1 MRLPRCDSPTVGAC
15 RAVVLRQPQK
25 RNMLLNV
32 HSYNSL
38 CYGTMPIADLVSKA
52 AALGYAVLPLTD
64 MNTTMGAA
72 DFVVECQRKGVRPVL
87 GVEFRNGNELLYV
100 ALAKNNAGFAEL
112 NRFLTQH
119 NLNKQPY
126 PETAPDWEQ
135 VFVIYPFGKRKTAQ
149 LNENEFLGVRFSQ
162 LTKLYNCESFDK
174 LVAMQPVTFA
184 DADDFQLHKCIRT
197 IDENVLISRLEPA
210 ACAAPD
216 EILLSPERLKTT
228 FALYPQLIE
237 HAERILEQCE
247 INLDNS
253 VKNKRTFT
261 GNTYDDLELLR
272 QKAFEGM
279 LYRYGTANKTAYRR
293 VEKELDIIE
302 RMGFC
307 AYFLIAWEIV
317 QFAIEQG
324 FYHVGR
330 GSGANSV
337 VAYCL
342 KITDVDPIE
351 LDLYFE
357 RFLNPMRSSPPDFD
371 LDFSWRDRDKVIKH
385 IFDQYGAEHV
395 ALLGAT
401 VTFQESSICRELGK
415 VFGLPKGEIEQM
427 ERNPSAFAQQSE
439 IGRNILTIAERIH
452 DFPRQ
457 RSIHAGG
464 VLITEQ
470 PITDFAALDLPPKG
484 FPTTQYDMYSA
495 EKVGLVKIDILSQRG
510 IAHIREAV
518 EMVERNRGVHID
530 IHQVNALKEDELVK
544 RQLLKAETC
553 GCFYIES
560 PGMRGLLRK
569 LRCSDYKTL
578 VAASSIIRP
587 GVAHSGMMREYIHRF
602 HHPETVDYKHPILK
616 ELLAE
621 TYGVMIY
628 QEDVLKVGHYFAG
641 LDLAEADVLRR
652 MMGHK
657 MRDKFEFEQVTKRF
671 FDNCKAKGYPDA
683 LVQELWR
690 QIESFSGYS
699 FSKAHSASYAVE
711 SYQSLYLKSHY
722 PLEFQVAVINNFGGF
737 YQTWFY
743 FNEARRMGANIH
755 LPCVNRSSYL
765 TTLNGRTIFMG
776 FVHLQGLEQRFVERF
791 IAEREARGPFASLDD
806 FVSRVPFSLEQLI
819 LLIRGGAFGFTKK
832 TKAELLWQAHLNK
845 SQAKKE
851 QPETLFKLE
860 NQHFE
865 FPDFKT
871 SALQNAY
878 DEIEL
883 YGFPVSLTWFDLL
896 KTNFRGELM
905 ACQMLHFVGQR
916 YRMLGKLVTV
926 KNFRTCKGEPMALA
940 TFVDATGEAFDTVLF
955 PQVLKAWPFHG
966 DGVYLLL
973 GKITEEFGQP
983 SLEVEKMGRLD
994 YNTLE

>member
-1 MRLPRCDSPTVGAC
+1 
-15 RAVVLRQPQK
+15 
-25 RNMLLNV
+25 MLLNV

-38 CYGTMPIADLVSKA
+38 CYGTMPIADLVTKA
-52 AALGYAVLPLTD
+52 AAMGYAVLPLTD
-64 MNTTMGAA
+64 INTTMGAA
-72 DFVVECQRKGVRPVL
+72 DFVVECQRKGIRPVV
-87 GVEFRNGNELLYV
+87 GVEVRNGNELLYV

-112 NRFLTQH
+112 NRFLTRH
-119 NLNKQPY
+119 NLSKQSY

-135 VFVIYPFGKRKTAQ
+135 VFVIYPFGKRKQ
-149 LNENEFLGVRFSQ
+149 NSLKNNEFLGVRFSQ
-162 LTKLYNCESFDK
+162 LTKLYNCESFEK

-184 DADDFQLHKCIRT
+184 EDGDFQLHQCMRA
-197 IDENVLISRLEPA
+197 IDENVLISRLDST

-216 EILLSPERLKTT
+216 EILLPIERLRTT

-237 HAERILEQCE
+237 NAEHILNECE
-247 INLDNS
+247 INLDAD
-253 VKNKRTFT
+253 VKNKHTYT
-261 GNTYDDLELLR
+261 GNVFDDRELLR

-279 LYRYGTANKTAYRR
+279 IYRYGTRSKNAYRR
-293 VEKELDIIE
+293 IEKELDIIE
-302 RMGFC
+302 KMGFC
-307 AYFLIAWEIV
+307 TYFLIAWDIV
-317 QFAIEQG
+317 HFAMKQG

-357 RFLNPMRSSPPDFD
+357 RFLNPKRSSPPDFD
-371 LDFSWRDRDKVIKH
+371 LDFSWKDRDQVIAY
-385 IFDQYGAEHV
+385 IFNKYGKEYV

-401 VTFQESSICRELGK
+401 VTFQSNSLCRELGK
-415 VFGLPKGEIEQM
+415 VFGLPKGEIDLM
-427 ERNPSAFAQQSE
+427 ERNPEAFARQSE
-439 IGRNILTIAERIH
+439 IGQQILAIAERLR

-464 VLITEQ
+464 VLITEE
-470 PITDFAALDLPPKG
+470 PITNYAALDLPPKG

-495 EKVGLVKIDILSQRG
+495 EKVGLIKIDILSQRG
-510 IAHIREAV
+510 IAHIRDAV
-518 EMVERNRGVHID
+518 EMVERSRGVRID
-530 IHQVNALKEDELVK
+530 IHQINALKQDELIR

-560 PGMRGLLRK
+560 PAMRGLLRK

-587 GVAHSGMMREYIHRF
+587 GVAKSGMMREYINRF
-602 HHPETVDYKHPILK
+602 HHPETVDYKHPVLK

-657 MRDKFEFEQVTKRF
+657 MRDKSEFEEVTKRF
-671 FDNCKAKGYPDA
+671 FDNCKAKGYPDD
-683 LVQELWR
+683 LVRELWR

-743 FNEARRMGANIH
+743 FNEARRMGAKIH
-755 LPCVNRSSYL
+755 LPCINRSSYL
-765 TTLNGRTIFMG
+765 TSLNGRTIFMG
-776 FVHLQGLEQRFVERF
+776 FVHLQGIEQQFVERF
-791 IAEREARGPFASLDD
+791 VAERKAHGPFISLEN
-806 FVSRVPFSLEQLI
+806 FISRVPFSLEQLV
-819 LLIRGGAFGFTKK
+819 LLIRGGAFSFTKK

-845 SQAKKE
+845 SEGKKE
-851 QPETLFKLE
+851 QPETLFELE

-865 FPDFKT
+865 FPSF
-871 SALQNAY
+871 SVNALQNAY

-883 YGFPVSLTWFDLL
+883 YSFPVSLTWFDLL
-896 KTNFRGELM
+896 KTKFRGELM
-905 ACQMLHFVGQR
+905 ASQMLHFVGSH

-926 KNFRTCKGEPMALA
+926 KYVRTCKGDTMALG
-940 TFVDATGEAFDTVLF
+940 TFVDVTGEAFDTVHF
-955 PQVLKAWPFHG
+955 PQTLKAWPFQG

-973 GKITEEFGQP
+973 GKVTEEFGQP
-983 SLEVEKMGRLD
+983 SLEVEKMGRLE
-994 YNTLE
+994 YKELG

>member
-1 MRLPRCDSPTVGAC
+1 MVA
-15 RAVVLRQPQK
+15 
-25 RNMLLNV
+25 V

-38 CYGTMPIADLVSKA
+38 CYGTIPIQDLVWKA
-52 AALGYAVLPLTD
+52 KELGYTTLPLTD
-64 MNTTMGAA
+64 INTTMGVP
-72 DFVVECQRKGVRPVL
+72 DFVVECGRKGVRPVV

-119 NLNKQPY
+119 NLSKQPY
-126 PETAPDWEQ
+126 PETAPAWEH
-135 VFVIYPFGKRKTAQ
+135 VFVIYPFGKRKPTQ
-149 LNENEFLGVRFSQ
+149 LKENEFLGVRFSQ
-162 LTKLYNCESFDK
+162 LTRLYNCESFEK

-184 DADDFQLHKCIRT
+184 NADDFQLHQCMRA
-197 IDENVLISRLEPA
+197 IDENVLMSRLDPK

-216 EILLSPERLKTT
+216 EIFLPLERLKTT

-237 HAERILEQCE
+237 NAERILSECE
-247 INLDNS
+247 INLDGS
-253 VKNKRTFT
+253 IKNKRCFT
-261 GNTYDDLELLR
+261 DNVYDDRELLR
-272 QKAFEGM
+272 KLAFDGM
-279 LYRYGTANKTAYRR
+279 MYRYGATNKTAYRR
-293 VEKELDIIE
+293 IEKELDIIE

-317 QFAIEQG
+317 HFAMKQG

-330 GSGANSV
+330 GSGANSI

-357 RFLNPMRSSPPDFD
+357 RFLNPMRTSPPDFD
-371 LDFSWRDRDKVIKH
+371 LDFSWRDRDRVIAH
-385 IFDQYGAEHV
+385 IFEKYGDNHV

-401 VTFQESSICRELGK
+401 VTFQENSICRELGK
-415 VFGLPKGEIEQM
+415 VFGLPKGEIDQM
-427 ERNPSAFAQQSE
+427 ERNPTAFAQQSE
-439 IGRNILTIAERIH
+439 IGRNILAIADRLR

-464 VLITEQ
+464 VLITEE
-470 PITDFAALDLPPKG
+470 PVTNYAALDLPPKG
-484 FPTTQYDMYSA
+484 FRTTQYDMYSA
-495 EKVGLVKIDILSQRG
+495 EKLGFVKIDILSQRG
-510 IAHIREAV
+510 IAHIRDAV
-518 EMVERNRGVHID
+518 EMVEHNQGLRID
-530 IHQVNALKEDELVK
+530 IHQINALKQDELIR

-560 PGMRGLLRK
+560 PAMRGLLRK

-587 GVAHSGMMREYIHRF
+587 GVAKSGMMREYIQRF
-602 HHPETVDYKHPILK
+602 HHPETVDYKHPVLK

-657 MRDKFEFEQVTKRF
+657 MRDKTEFEAVTKRF
-671 FDNCKAKGYPDA
+671 FDNCEAKGYPDD
-683 LVQELWR
+683 LVHELWR

-743 FNEARRMGANIH
+743 FNEARRMGAKVH
-755 LPCVNRSSYL
+755 LPCVNRSDFL
-765 TTLNGRTIFMG
+765 TTLNGRTVFMG
-776 FVHLQGLEQRFVERF
+776 FVHLQGIEQQFVERF
-791 IAEREARGPFASLDD
+791 VAERNTNGPFRDFDD
-806 FVSRVPFSLEQLI
+806 FVRRVPFTLEQLV
-819 LLIRGGAFGFTKK
+819 LLIRGGAFGFTRKP
-832 TKAELLWQAHLNK
+832 KAELLWQAHLSK
-845 SQAKKE
+845 AEGKKE
-851 QPETLFKLE
+851 QPETLFQLE
-860 NQHFE
+860 TQHFE

-871 SALQNAY
+871 NALQNAY

-883 YGFPVSLTWFDLL
+883 YGFPVSVTWFDML
-896 KTNFRGELM
+896 KTKFRGELM
-905 ACQMLHFVGQR
+905 ACQMLNFVGR
-916 YRMLGKLVTV
+916 SFRMLGKLVTV
-926 KNFRTCKGEPMALA
+926 KYVRTCKGDLMALG
-940 TFVDATGEAFDTVLF
+940 TFVDATGEAFDTVHF
-955 PQVLKAWPFHG
+955 PQTLKAWPFQG

-973 GKITEEFGQP
+973 GKVTEEFGQP
-983 SLEVEKMGRLD
+983 SLQVEKMERLE
-994 YNTLE
+994 YKLLE

>member
-1 MRLPRCDSPTVGAC
+1 
-15 RAVVLRQPQK
+15 
-25 RNMLLNV
+25 MLLNV

-38 CYGTMPIADLVSKA
+38 CYGTIPIADLVSKA
-52 AALGYAVLPLTD
+52 AALGYTVLPLTD
-64 MNTTMGAA
+64 INTMMGAA

-119 NLNKQPY
+119 NISKQPY

-135 VFVIYPFGKRKTAQ
+135 VFVIYPFGKRKPAQ
-149 LNENEFLGVRFSQ
+149 LKENEYLGVRFSQ
-162 LTKLYNCESFDK
+162 LTKLYNCESFEK
-174 LVAMQPVTFA
+174 FVAMQPVTFA
-184 DADDFQLHKCIRT
+184 EADDFQLHQCMRA

-210 ACAAPD
+210 ACATPD
-216 EILLSPERLKTT
+216 EILLPIERLKTT
-228 FALYPQLIE
+228 FALYPQLVE

-261 GNTYDDLELLR
+261 GNVYDDLELLR

-279 LYRYGTANKTAYRR
+279 IYRYGTANKTAYRR

-307 AYFLIAWEIV
+307 AYFLIASDIV

-401 VTFQESSICRELGK
+401 VTFQENSIYRELGK

-439 IGRNILTIAERIH
+439 IGRNILAIAERIH

-464 VLITEQ
+464 VLITEE
-470 PITDFAALDLPPKG
+470 PITNFAALDLPPKG

-510 IAHIREAV
+510 IAHIRDAV
-518 EMVERNRGVHID
+518 EMVERNRGVHMD

-587 GVAHSGMMREYIHRF
+587 GVAHSGMMREYVNRF

-743 FNEARRMGANIH
+743 FNEARRMGAKIH
-755 LPCVNRSSYL
+755 LPCVNRSSYP

-791 IAEREARGPFASLDD
+791 IAEREAHGPFASLDD
-806 FVSRVPFSLEQLI
+806 FISRVPFSLEQLV

-845 SQAKKE
+845 GQAKKE
-851 QPETLFKLE
+851 QPEMLFKLE

-871 SALQNAY
+871 NALQNAY

-905 ACQMLHFVGQR
+905 ACQMLNFVGQR

-926 KNFRTCKGEPMALA
+926 KNFRTCKGDPMALA
-940 TFVDATGEAFDTVLF
+940 TFVDTTGEAFDTVLF
-955 PQVLKAWPFHG
+955 PQVFKAWPFQG

-973 GKITEEFGQP
+973 GKVTEEFGHP
-983 SLEVEKMGRLD
+983 SLEVEKMKRLE
-994 YNTLE
+994 YKAL

>member
-1 MRLPRCDSPTVGAC
+1 
-15 RAVVLRQPQK
+15 
-25 RNMLLNV
+25 MLIAV

-38 CYGTMPIADLVSKA
+38 CYGTLPIADLVKKA
-52 AALGYAVLPLTD
+52 AAMGYATLPLTD
-64 MNTTMGAA
+64 INTTMGVS
-72 DFVVECQRKGVRPVL
+72 DFVFECQKQGIRPVV
-87 GVEFRNGNELLYV
+87 GVEFRNGNELFYV

-119 NLNKQPY
+119 SLSKQPY
-126 PETAPDWEQ
+126 PEIAPEWEQ
-135 VFVIYPFGKRKTAQ
+135 VIVVYPFGKRHPNTLK
-149 LNENEFLGVRFSQ
+149 ENEFLGVRFSQ
-162 LTKLYNCESFDK
+162 LTRLYNCDSFEK

-184 DADDFQLHKCIRT
+184 EEGDFHLHQCMRA
-197 IDENVLISRLEPA
+197 IDGNVLISRLDSK

-216 EILLSPERLKTT
+216 EILLPLERLKTT

-237 HAERILEQCE
+237 NAERILEQCE
-247 INLDNS
+247 INMDAS

-261 GNTYDDLELLR
+261 GNVYDDHELLR
-272 QKAFEGM
+272 KLAFDGM
-279 LYRYGTANKTAYRR
+279 MYRYGATNKTAYRR
-293 VEKELDIIE
+293 VEKELEIIE

-307 AYFLIAWEIV
+307 AYFLIAWDIV
-317 QFAIEQG
+317 RFAMSKG
-324 FYHVGR
+324 YYHVGR

-351 LDLYFE
+351 LELYFE
-357 RFLNPMRSSPPDFD
+357 RFLNPKRSSPPDFD
-371 LDFSWRDRDKVIKH
+371 LDFSWRDRDQVIAH
-385 IFDQYGAEHV
+385 IFEKYGAEHV

-401 VTFQESSICRELGK
+401 VTFQGNSLCRELGK
-415 VFGLPKGEIEQM
+415 VFGLPKKEIDQM
-427 ERNPSAFAQQSE
+427 ERNPAEFAKYNAIGQQIMTISE
-439 IGRNILTIAERIH
+439 RLK

-464 VLITEQ
+464 VLVTEN
-470 PITDFAALDLPPKG
+470 PITDYAALDLPPKG

-495 EKVGLVKIDILSQRG
+495 EKIGLVKIDILSQRG
-510 IAHIREAV
+510 IAHIRDAV
-518 EMVERNRGVHID
+518 EMVERTRGVRID
-530 IHQVNALKEDELVK
+530 IHQIGALKQDELIR

-560 PGMRGLLRK
+560 PAMRGLLRK

-587 GVAHSGMMREYIHRF
+587 GVAKSGMMREYINRF
-602 HHPETVDYKHPILK
+602 HHPETVDYKHPLLK

-652 MMGHK
+652 MMGRK
-657 MRDKFEFEQVTKRF
+657 MRDKSEFEVVTKRF

-743 FNEARRMGANIH
+743 FNEARRMGAKIH
-755 LPCVNRSSYL
+755 LPCVNRSEYL
-765 TTLNGRTIFMG
+765 TTLNGRAIFMG
-776 FVHLQGLEQRFVERF
+776 FVHLQGIEQQFVERF
-791 IAEREARGPFASLDD
+791 IAERNANGPFASFDD
-806 FVSRVPFSLEQLI
+806 FVRRVPFRLEQLI
-819 LLIRGGAFGFTKK
+819 LLIRGGAFSFTRKP
-832 TKAELLWQAHLNK
+832 KAELLWQAHLNK
-845 SQAKKE
+845 SEGKKE
-851 QPETLFKLE
+851 QPETLFPME
-860 NQHFE
+860 SQHYE
-865 FPDFKT
+865 FPDFAT
-871 SALQNAY
+871 NALQNAY

-883 YGFPVSLTWFDLL
+883 YGFPVSMTWFDML
-896 KTNFRGELM
+896 KTKFRGELM
-905 ACQMLHFVGQR
+905 ACQMLNFVGR
-916 YRMLGKLVTV
+916 SFRMLGKLVTV
-926 KNFRTCKGEPMALA
+926 KYVRTSRGDTMALG
-940 TFVDATGEAFDTVLF
+940 TFVDVTGEAFDTVHF
-955 PQVLKAWPFHG
+955 PQTLKAWPFQG

-973 GKITEEFGQP
+973 GKVTEEFGQA
-983 SLEVEKMGRLD
+983 SLQVEKMERMGYRA
-994 YNTLE
+994 LE

>member
-1 MRLPRCDSPTVGAC
+1 
-15 RAVVLRQPQK
+15 
-25 RNMLLNV
+25 
-32 HSYNSL
+32 
-38 CYGTMPIADLVSKA
+38 MPIAELVTKA

-64 MNTTMGAA
+64 INTTMGAA
-72 DFVVECQRKGVRPVL
+72 DFVFDCQKKGIRPVV
-87 GVEFRNGNELLYV
+87 GAEFRNGNELLYV
-100 ALAKNNAGFAEL
+100 ALAKNDRGFAEL
-112 NRFLTQH
+112 NCFLTQH
-119 NLNKQPY
+119 NLTKQPF
-126 PETAPDWEQ
+126 PEIAPDWEQ
-135 VFVIYPFGKRKTAQ
+135 VFVIYPFGKRKPNV
-149 LNENEFLGVRFSQ
+149 LKVNEFLGVRFSQ
-162 LTKLYNCESFDK
+162 LTKLYNCESFEK

-184 DADDFQLHKCIRT
+184 EEGDFQLHQCMRA
-197 IDENVLISRLEPA
+197 IDENVLISRLEPTS
-210 ACAAPD
+210 CAAPD
-216 EILLSPERLKTT
+216 EILLPVERLKTT
-228 FALYPQLIE
+228 FALYPQLVE
-237 HAERILEQCE
+237 NAERILDECE
-247 INLDNS
+247 ITMNAS
-253 VKNKRTFT
+253 VKNKRTFM
-261 GNTYDDLELLR
+261 GNVYDDMELLR

-279 LYRYGTANKTAYRR
+279 IYRYGTTNKNAYRR
-293 VEKELDIIE
+293 IEKELDIIE

-307 AYFLIAWEIV
+307 AYFLIASDIV
-317 QFAIEQG
+317 DYAMSQG

-371 LDFSWRDRDKVIKH
+371 LDFSWRDRDKVIAYVFEK
-385 IFDQYGAEHV
+385 FGREHV

-401 VTFQESSICRELGK
+401 VTFQENSLCRELGK
-415 VFGLPKGEIEQM
+415 VFGLPKSEIDQM
-427 ERNPSAFAQQSE
+427 ERNPQAYICQSE
-439 IGRNILTIAERIH
+439 IGRNILALAERLR

-464 VLITEQ
+464 VLITES
-470 PITDFAALDLPPKG
+470 PITDYTALDLPPKG

-495 EKVGLVKIDILSQRG
+495 EKVGLIKIDILSQRG
-510 IAHIREAV
+510 IAHIRDAV
-518 EMVERNRGVHID
+518 EMVEHSRGICID
-530 IHQVNALKEDELVK
+530 IHQINALKQDDLIR
-544 RQLLKAETC
+544 RQLLRAETC

-560 PGMRGLLRK
+560 PAMRGLLRK
-569 LRCSDYKTL
+569 LRCADYKTL

-587 GVAHSGMMREYIHRF
+587 GVARSGMMREYINRF
-602 HHPETVDYKHPILK
+602 HHPETVDYKHPLLK

-657 MRDKFEFEQVTKRF
+657 MRDKSEFEEVTKRF
-671 FDNCKAKGYPDA
+671 FDNCKAKGYPDD
-683 LVQELWR
+683 LVRELWR

-743 FNEARRMGANIH
+743 FNEARRMGAKIH

-765 TTLNGRTIFMG
+765 TSLNGRTIFMG
-776 FVHLQGLEQRFVERF
+776 FVHLQGIEQQFVERF
-791 IAEREARGPFASLDD
+791 IAEREAHGSFTNLDN
-806 FVSRVPFSLEQLI
+806 FIARVPFSLEQLV
-819 LLIRGGAFGFTKK
+819 LLIRGGAFDFTKK

-845 SQAKKE
+845 SEGKKE

-860 NQHFE
+860 NQYFE
-865 FPDFKT
+865 FPNFSIDT
-871 SALQNAY
+871 LQNAY

-896 KTNFRGELM
+896 KTKFRGELM
-905 ACQMLHFVGQR
+905 ACQMLHFVGCH

-926 KNFRTCKGEPMALA
+926 KYVRTCKGETMALA
-940 TFVDATGEAFDTVLF
+940 TFVDATGEAFDTVHF
-955 PQVLKAWPFHG
+955 PKVLKTWPFQG

-973 GKITEEFGQP
+973 GKVTEEFGQP
-983 SLEVEKMGRLD
+983 SLEVEKMERLG
-994 YNTLE
+994 YKVMQ

>member
-1 MRLPRCDSPTVGAC
+1 
-15 RAVVLRQPQK
+15 
-25 RNMLLNV
+25 MLLNV

-52 AALGYAVLPLTD
+52 AALGYTVLPLTD
-64 MNTTMGAA
+64 INTTMGAA
-72 DFVVECQRKGVRPVL
+72 DFVVECGRKGVRPVL

-119 NLNKQPY
+119 NLTKQPY

-135 VFVIYPFGKRKTAQ
+135 VFVIYPFGKRKTN
-149 LNENEFLGVRFSQ
+149 LLKENEFLGVRFSQ
-162 LTKLYNCESFDK
+162 LTKLYNCESFEK

-184 DADDFQLHKCIRT
+184 EADDFQLHQCMRA

-210 ACAAPD
+210 ACAAED
-216 EILLSPERLKTT
+216 EILLPLERLKTT
-228 FALYPQLIE
+228 FALYPQLVE
-237 HAERILEQCE
+237 NAERILEQCE

-279 LYRYGTANKTAYRR
+279 LYRYGTTNKNAYRR
-293 VEKELDIIE
+293 IEKELDIIE
-302 RMGFC
+302 KKGFC

-317 QFAIEQG
+317 QFAIKQG

-401 VTFQESSICRELGK
+401 VTFQDNSLCRELGK

-439 IGRNILTIAERIH
+439 IGRDILTIAERIR

-464 VLITEQ
+464 VLITEE
-470 PITDFAALDLPPKG
+470 PITNFAALDLPPKG

-495 EKVGLVKIDILSQRG
+495 EKVGLVKVDILSQRG

-518 EMVERNRGVHID
+518 EMVERSRGVRID
-530 IHQVNALKEDELVK
+530 IHQINALKQDELIR

-587 GVAHSGMMREYIHRF
+587 GVAHSGMMREYVNRF
-602 HHPETVDYKHPILK
+602 HHPDAVDYKHPILK

-657 MRDKFEFEQVTKRF
+657 MRDKSEFEQVTKRF
-671 FDNCKAKGYPDA
+671 FDNCKAKGYPDD
-683 LVQELWR
+683 LVHELWR

-743 FNEARRMGANIH
+743 FNEARRMGAKIH
-755 LPCVNRSSYL
+755 LPCVNRSDYL

-776 FVHLQGLEQRFVERF
+776 FVHLQGLEQQFVERF
-791 IAEREARGPFASLDD
+791 LAERAARGPFKSLED
-806 FVSRVPFSLEQLI
+806 FVARVPFSLEQLV

-832 TKAELLWQAHLNK
+832 PKAELLWQAYLNK
-845 SQAKKE
+845 SEGKKE
-851 QPETLFKLE
+851 QPETLFQLE

-871 SALQNAY
+871 NALQNAY
-878 DEIEL
+878 EEIEL

-896 KTNFRGELM
+896 KTSFRGELM
-905 ACQMLHFVGQR
+905 ACQMLNFVGQR

-926 KNFRTCKGEPMALA
+926 KNFRTCKGDPMALA
-940 TFVDATGEAFDTVLF
+940 TFIDATGEAFDTVLF
-955 PQVLKAWPFHG
+955 PQVLKNYPFQG

-973 GKITEEFGQP
+973 GKVTEEFGQP
-983 SLEVEKMGRLD
+983 SLEVEKMGRLG
-994 YNTLE
+994 YKALP

>member
-1 MRLPRCDSPTVGAC
+1 
-15 RAVVLRQPQK
+15 
-25 RNMLLNV
+25 
-32 HSYNSL
+32 
-38 CYGTMPIADLVSKA
+38 MPIAELVTKA

-64 MNTTMGAA
+64 INTTMGAA
-72 DFVVECQRKGVRPVL
+72 DFVFDCQKKGIRPVV
-87 GVEFRNGNELLYV
+87 GAEFRNGNELLYV
-100 ALAKNNAGFAEL
+100 ALAKNDRGFAEL

-119 NLNKQPY
+119 NLTKQPF
-126 PETAPDWEQ
+126 PEIAPDWEQ
-135 VFVIYPFGKRKTAQ
+135 VFVIYPFGKRKPNV
-149 LNENEFLGVRFSQ
+149 LKVNEFLGVRFSK
-162 LTKLYNCESFDK
+162 LTKLYNCESFEK

-184 DADDFQLHKCIRT
+184 EEGDFQLHQCMRA
-197 IDENVLISRLEPA
+197 IDGNVLISRLEPTS
-210 ACAAPD
+210 CAAPD
-216 EILLSPERLKTT
+216 EIFLPVERLKTT
-228 FALYPQLIE
+228 FALYPQLVE
-237 HAERILEQCE
+237 NAERILDECE
-247 INLDNS
+247 ITMNAS
-253 VKNKRTFT
+253 VKNKRTFM
-261 GNTYDDLELLR
+261 GNVYDDMELLR

-279 LYRYGTANKTAYRR
+279 IYRYGTTNKNAYRR
-293 VEKELDIIE
+293 IEKELDIIE

-307 AYFLIAWEIV
+307 AYFLIASDIV
-317 QFAIEQG
+317 DYAMSQG

-342 KITDVDPIE
+342 KITDVDPVE

-371 LDFSWRDRDKVIKH
+371 LDFSWRDRDKVIAYVFEK
-385 IFDQYGAEHV
+385 FGREHV

-401 VTFQESSICRELGK
+401 VTFQENSLCRELGK
-415 VFGLPKGEIEQM
+415 VFGLPKSEIDQM
-427 ERNPSAFAQQSE
+427 ERNPQAYICQSE
-439 IGRNILTIAERIH
+439 IGRNILALAERLR

-464 VLITEQ
+464 VLITES
-470 PITDFAALDLPPKG
+470 PITDYTALDLPPKG

-495 EKVGLVKIDILSQRG
+495 EKVGLIKIDILSQRG
-510 IAHIREAV
+510 IAHIRDAV
-518 EMVERNRGVHID
+518 EMVEHSRGICID
-530 IHQVNALKEDELVK
+530 IHQINALKQDDLIR
-544 RQLLKAETC
+544 RQLLRAETC

-560 PGMRGLLRK
+560 PAMRGLLRK
-569 LRCSDYKTL
+569 LRCADYKTL

-587 GVAHSGMMREYIHRF
+587 GVARSGMMREYINRF
-602 HHPETVDYKHPILK
+602 HHPETVDYKHPLLK

-657 MRDKFEFEQVTKRF
+657 MRDKSEFEEVTKRF
-671 FDNCKAKGYPDA
+671 FDNCKAKGYPDD
-683 LVQELWR
+683 LVRELWR

-743 FNEARRMGANIH
+743 FNEARRMGAKIH

-765 TTLNGRTIFMG
+765 TSLNGRTIFMG
-776 FVHLQGLEQRFVERF
+776 FVHLQGIEQQFVERF
-791 IAEREARGPFASLDD
+791 IAEREAHGPFTNLDN
-806 FVSRVPFSLEQLI
+806 FIARVPFSLEQLV
-819 LLIRGGAFGFTKK
+819 LLIRGGAFDFTKK

-845 SQAKKE
+845 SEGKKE

-860 NQHFE
+860 NQYFE
-865 FPDFKT
+865 FPNFSIDT
-871 SALQNAY
+871 LQNAY

-896 KTNFRGELM
+896 KTKFRGELM
-905 ACQMLHFVGQR
+905 ACQMLHFVGCH

-926 KNFRTCKGEPMALA
+926 KYVRTCKGETMALA
-940 TFVDATGEAFDTVLF
+940 TFVDATGEAFDTVHF
-955 PQVLKAWPFHG
+955 PKVLKTWPFQG

-973 GKITEEFGQP
+973 GKVTEEFGQP
-983 SLEVEKMGRLD
+983 SLEVEKMERLG
-994 YNTLE
+994 YKVMQ

>member
-1 MRLPRCDSPTVGAC
+1 
-15 RAVVLRQPQK
+15 
-25 RNMLLNV
+25 
-32 HSYNSL
+32 
-38 CYGTMPIADLVSKA
+38 MPVADLVSKA
-52 AALGYAVLPLTD
+52 AALGYAALPLTD
-64 MNTTMGAA
+64 INTTMGAA
-72 DFVVECQRKGVRPVL
+72 DFGAECQRKGIRPVI

-100 ALAKNNAGFAEL
+100 TLAKNNAGFAEL

-119 NLNKQPY
+119 NLTKQPY
-126 PETAPDWEQ
+126 PETAPDWQ
-135 VFVIYPFGKRKTAQ
+135 NVFVIYPFGKRKPAQ
-149 LNENEFLGVRFSQ
+149 LKENECLGVRLSQ
-162 LTKLYNCESFDK
+162 LTKLYNCESFER

-184 DADDFQLHKCIRT
+184 EAGDFELHQCMRA
-197 IDENVLISRLEPA
+197 IDENVLISRLEPRS
-210 ACAAPD
+210 CAAPD
-216 EILLSPERLKTT
+216 EIFLPAERLRTSY
-228 FALYPQLIE
+228 ALYPQLVE
-237 HAERILEQCE
+237 NAERILEQCE
-247 INLDNS
+247 IGIDAS
-253 VKNKRTFT
+253 IKNKYTFT
-261 GNTYDDLELLR
+261 GNVYDDHELLR
-272 QKAFEGM
+272 QLAFDGM
-279 LYRYGTANKTAYRR
+279 AYRYGTTNKNAYRR

-307 AYFLIAWEIV
+307 AYFLIAWDIV
-317 QFAIEQG
+317 RFAMSQG
-324 FYHVGR
+324 SYHIGR

-371 LDFSWRDRDKVIKH
+371 LDFSWRERDQVIAH
-385 IFDQYGAEHV
+385 IFEKYGTEHV

-401 VTFQESSICRELGK
+401 VTFQDNSLCRELGK
-415 VFGLPKGEIEQM
+415 VFGLPKDEINQM
-427 ERNPSAFAQQSE
+427 ERNPEAFARQNE
-439 IGRNILTIAERIH
+439 IGRSILSLASRLR

-464 VLITEQ
+464 VLITEN
-470 PITDFAALDLPPKG
+470 PITDYAALDLPPKG

-495 EKVGLVKIDILSQRG
+495 EKVGLIKIDVLSQRG
-510 IAHIREAV
+510 IAHIRDAV

-530 IHQVNALKEDELVK
+530 IHQVNAFKVDELVK

-587 GVAHSGMMREYIHRF
+587 GVAHSGMMREYVNRF

-657 MRDKFEFEQVTKRF
+657 MRDKFEFEQVMKRF

-683 LVQELWR
+683 LAQELWR

-743 FNEARRMGANIH
+743 FNEARRMGAKIH

-765 TTLNGRTIFMG
+765 TTLSGRTIFMG
-776 FVHLQGLEQRFVERF
+776 FVHLQGLERSFVERF
-791 IAEREARGPFASLDD
+791 IAERETHGPFASLDD
-806 FVSRVPFSLEQLI
+806 FILRVPFSLEQLV

-845 SQAKKE
+845 GQAKME
-851 QPETLFKLE
+851 QPEALFKLE

-871 SALQNAY
+871 NALQNAY

-883 YGFPVSLTWFDLL
+883 YGFPISLTWFDLL
-896 KTNFRGELM
+896 KTNFRGELI
-905 ACQMLHFVGQR
+905 ACQMLNFVGQR

-926 KNFRTCKGEPMALA
+926 KNFRTCKGDPMALA
-940 TFVDATGEAFDTVLF
+940 TFVDVTGEAFDTVLF
-955 PQVLKAWPFHG
+955 PQVMKAWPFQG

-973 GKITEEFGQP
+973 GKVTEEFGQP
-983 SLEVEKMGRLD
+983 SLEVEKMARLG
-994 YNTLE
+994 YKPNPNAPE

>member
-1 MRLPRCDSPTVGAC
+1 M
-15 RAVVLRQPQK
+15 VLA
-25 RNMLLNV
+25 V

-38 CYGTMPIADLVSKA
+38 CYGTMPIPDLVERA
-52 AALGYAVLPLTD
+52 AALGYRTLPLTD
-64 MNTTMGAA
+64 INTTMGAA
-72 DFVVECQRKGVRPVL
+72 DFVVECQKKGVRPVV
-87 GVEFRNGNELLYV
+87 GAEFRNGNELLYV
-100 ALAKNNAGFAEL
+100 ALAKNNQGFAEL

-119 NLNKQPY
+119 NLTKQPY
-126 PETAPDWEQ
+126 PESAPEWDE
-135 VFVIYPFGKRKTAQ
+135 VFVIYPFGKRKPAQ
-149 LNENEFLGVRFSQ
+149 LKANEFLGVRFSQ
-162 LTKLYNCESFDK
+162 LTKMFACESFEK

-184 DADDFQLHKCIRT
+184 EEADFELHRCMRA
-197 IDENVLISRLEPA
+197 IDENVLISRLEPSS
-210 ACAAPD
+210 CAGPD
-216 EILLSPERLKTT
+216 EIFLPVERLKAT

-237 HAERILEQCE
+237 NAERMLEQCE
-247 INLDNS
+247 INLDGN
-253 VKNKRTFT
+253 VKSKRSFT
-261 GNTYDDLELLR
+261 GNVYDDRELLR
-272 QKAFEGM
+272 KLAFDGM
-279 LYRYGTANKTAYRR
+279 AYRYGTTNKTAYRR
-293 VEKELDIIE
+293 IEKELDIID

-317 QFAIEQG
+317 QFAMRQG

-371 LDFSWRDRDKVIKH
+371 LDFSWRDRDQVIAH
-385 IFDQYGAEHV
+385 IFEKYGQEHV

-401 VTFQESSICRELGK
+401 VTFQSNSLCRELGK
-415 VFGLPKGEIEQM
+415 VFGLPKGEIDQM
-427 ERNPSAFAQQSE
+427 ERNTEAFARQSE
-439 IGRNILTIAERIH
+439 IGRQILTLAERLR

-464 VLITEQ
+464 VLITEK
-470 PITDFAALDLPPKG
+470 PITDYAALDLPPKG

-495 EKVGLVKIDILSQRG
+495 EKIGLDKMDVLSQRG
-510 IAHIREAV
+510 IAHIRDAV
-518 EMVERNRGVHID
+518 EMVERHRGVRID
-530 IHQVNALKEDELVK
+530 IHRIDALKQDEMI
-544 RQLLKAETC
+544 RQQLLKAETC

-560 PGMRGLLRK
+560 PAMRGLLRK

-587 GVAHSGMMREYIHRF
+587 GVARSGMMREYINRF
-602 HHPETVDYKHPILK
+602 HHPETVDYKHPLLK

-657 MRDKFEFEQVTKRF
+657 MRDKSEFEAVTRRF
-671 FDNCKAKGYPDA
+671 FDNCKAKGYPDN
-683 LVQELWR
+683 LVRELWR

-743 FNEARRMGANIH
+743 FNEARRMGAKVH

-765 TTLNGRTIFMG
+765 TTLNGRTIYMG
-776 FVHLQGLEQRFVERF
+776 FVHLQGLERHFVEGF
-791 IAEREARGPFASLDD
+791 LAEREVRGPFKNLED
-806 FVSRVPFSLEQLI
+806 FMVRVPFSVEQLV
-819 LLIRGGAFGFTKK
+819 LLIRGGAFDFTREP
-832 TKAELLWQAHLNK
+832 KAALLWQAHLNK
-845 SQAKKE
+845 SEGKKE
-851 QPETLFKLE
+851 QPETLFQLE
-860 NQHFE
+860 SQHFE
-865 FPDFKT
+865 FPDFQT
-871 SALQNAY
+871 SILNNAY

-883 YGFPVSLTWFDLL
+883 FGFPVSITWFDLL
-896 KTNFRGELM
+896 QTSFRGELM
-905 ACQMLHFVGQR
+905 ASQMLHFVGKR
-916 YRMLGKLVTV
+916 CRMLGKLVTV
-926 KNFRTCKGEPMALA
+926 KYVRTCKGDSMALG
-940 TFVDATGEAFDTVLF
+940 TFVDCNGEAFDTVQF
-955 PQVLKAWPFHG
+955 PEVFKNWPFQG

-973 GKITEEFGQP
+973 GKVTEEFGQP
-983 SLEVEKMGRLD
+983 SLEVEKMAKMP
-994 YNTLE
+994 YKQKK

>member
-1 MRLPRCDSPTVGAC
+1 
-15 RAVVLRQPQK
+15 
-25 RNMLLNV
+25 MLLKV

-38 CYGTMPIADLVSKA
+38 CYGTMPIADLVTRA
-52 AALGYAVLPLTD
+52 AAMGYTVLPLTD
-64 MNTTMGAA
+64 INTTMGVA
-72 DFVVECQRKGVRPVL
+72 DFVVECQRKSVRPVV

-100 ALAKNNAGFAEL
+100 ALAKNNKGFAEL
-112 NRFLTQH
+112 NRFLTHH
-119 NLNKQPY
+119 NLTKQPF
-126 PETAPDWEQ
+126 PEIAPDWEQ
-135 VFVIYPFGKRKTAQ
+135 VFVIYPFGKRK
-149 LNENEFLGVRFSQ
+149 LNLLKENEFLGVRFSQ
-162 LTKLYNCESFDK
+162 LTKLYNCESFEK

-184 DADDFQLHKCIRT
+184 EESDFQLHQCMRA
-197 IDENVLISRLEPA
+197 IDENVLISRLEPST
-210 ACAAPD
+210 CAAPD
-216 EILLSPERLKTT
+216 EILLPVERLKTT
-228 FALYPQLIE
+228 FVLYPQLIE
-237 HAERILEQCE
+237 NAERILDECE

-253 VKNKRTFT
+253 VKNKRCFT
-261 GNTYDDLELLR
+261 DNVYDDLELLR
-272 QKAFEGM
+272 QRAFEGM
-279 LYRYGTANKTAYRR
+279 IYRYGTSNKNAYRR
-293 VEKELDIIE
+293 IEKELDIIE

-307 AYFLIAWEIV
+307 AYFLIASDIV
-317 QFAIEQG
+317 QFAMNQG
-324 FYHVGR
+324 LYHVGR
-330 GSGANSV
+330 GSGANSI

-371 LDFSWRDRDKVIKH
+371 LDFSWRDRDKVIAY
-385 IFDQYGAEHV
+385 IFKKYGREHV

-401 VTFQESSICRELGK
+401 VTFQENSLYRELGK
-415 VFGLPKGEIEQM
+415 VFGLPKREIEQM
-427 ERNPSAFAQQSE
+427 ERNPEAFARQTE
-439 IGRNILTIAERIH
+439 IGRQILAIAERLR

-464 VLITEQ
+464 VLITED
-470 PITDFAALDLPPKG
+470 PITDYTAIDLPPKG

-495 EKVGLVKIDILSQRG
+495 EKVGLEKMDILSQRG
-510 IAHIREAV
+510 IAHIRDAV
-518 EMVERNRGVHID
+518 EMVERNHGIRID
-530 IHQVNALKEDELVK
+530 IHQINALKEDELVK

-560 PGMRGLLRK
+560 PGMRSLLRK

-587 GVAHSGMMREYIHRF
+587 GVAHSGMMREYVNRF
-602 HHPETVDYKHPILK
+602 HHPDSVDYKHPLLK
-616 ELLAE
+616 ELLSE

-657 MRDKFEFEQVTKRF
+657 MRDKFEFEVVKQRF
-671 FDNCKAKGYPDA
+671 FDNCKVKGYSDD
-683 LVQELWR
+683 LVCELWR

-743 FNEARRMGANIH
+743 FNEARRMGAKVH
-755 LPCVNRSSYL
+755 LPCINRSSYS
-765 TTLNGRTIFMG
+765 TTLKGRTIFMG
-776 FVHLQGLEQRFVERF
+776 FIHLQGLEQHFVERF
-791 IAEREARGPFASLDD
+791 LAEREVNGPFASLED
-806 FVSRVPFSLEQLI
+806 FMARVPFTLEQLV
-819 LLIRGGAFGFTKK
+819 LLIRGGAFNFTKK
-832 TKAELLWQAHLNK
+832 PKAELLWQAHLNK
-845 SQAKKE
+845 SDGKKE
-851 QPETLFKLE
+851 QSETLFQIE

-865 FPDFKT
+865 FPDF
-871 SALQNAY
+871 SVNALQNAY

-896 KTNFRGELM
+896 KTKFRGELM
-905 ACQMLHFVGQR
+905 ACQMLHFVGQH

-926 KNFRTCKGEPMALA
+926 KNFRTCKGDPMALA
-940 TFVDATGEAFDTVLF
+940 TFIDATGEAFDTVLF
-955 PQVLKAWPFHG
+955 PQVLKSYPFQG

-973 GKITEEFGQP
+973 GKVTEEFGQP
-983 SLEVEKMGRLD
+983 SLEVEKMARLG
-994 YNTLE
+994 YKLLQ

>member
-1 MRLPRCDSPTVGAC
+1 
-15 RAVVLRQPQK
+15 
-25 RNMLLNV
+25 
-32 HSYNSL
+32 
-38 CYGTMPIADLVSKA
+38 MPIAELVTKA

-64 MNTTMGAA
+64 INTTMGAA
-72 DFVVECQRKGVRPVL
+72 DFVFDCQKKGIRPVV
-87 GVEFRNGNELLYV
+87 GAEFRNGNELLYV
-100 ALAKNNAGFAEL
+100 ALAKNDRGFAEL

-119 NLNKQPY
+119 NLTKQPF
-126 PETAPDWEQ
+126 PEIAPDWEQ
-135 VFVIYPFGKRKTAQ
+135 VFVIYPFGKRKPNM
-149 LNENEFLGVRFSQ
+149 LKVNEFLGVRFSQ
-162 LTKLYNCESFDK
+162 LTKLYNCESFEK

-184 DADDFQLHKCIRT
+184 EEGDFQLHQCMRA
-197 IDENVLISRLEPA
+197 IDENVLSSRLEPTS
-210 ACAAPD
+210 CAAPD
-216 EILLSPERLKTT
+216 EILLPVERLKTT
-228 FALYPQLIE
+228 FALYPQLVE
-237 HAERILEQCE
+237 NAERILDECE
-247 INLDNS
+247 ITMNAN
-253 VKNKRTFT
+253 VKNKRTFM
-261 GNTYDDLELLR
+261 GNVYDDMELLR

-279 LYRYGTANKTAYRR
+279 IYRYGTTNKNAYRR
-293 VEKELDIIE
+293 IEKELDIIE

-307 AYFLIAWEIV
+307 AYFLIASDIV
-317 QFAIEQG
+317 DYAMSQG

-371 LDFSWRDRDKVIKH
+371 LDFSWRDRDKVIAYVFEK
-385 IFDQYGAEHV
+385 FGREHV

-401 VTFQESSICRELGK
+401 VTFQENSLCRELGK
-415 VFGLPKGEIEQM
+415 VFGLPKSEIDQM
-427 ERNPSAFAQQSE
+427 ERNPQAYICQSE
-439 IGRNILTIAERIH
+439 IGRNILALAERLR

-464 VLITEQ
+464 VLITES
-470 PITDFAALDLPPKG
+470 PITDYTALDLPPKG

-495 EKVGLVKIDILSQRG
+495 EKVGLIKIDILSQRG
-510 IAHIREAV
+510 IAHIRDAV
-518 EMVERNRGVHID
+518 EMVEHSRGICID
-530 IHQVNALKEDELVK
+530 IHQINALKQDDFIR
-544 RQLLKAETC
+544 RQLLRAETC

-560 PGMRGLLRK
+560 PAMRGLLRK
-569 LRCSDYKTL
+569 LRCADYKTL

-587 GVAHSGMMREYIHRF
+587 GVARSGMMREYINRF
-602 HHPETVDYKHPILK
+602 HHPETVDYKHPLLK

-657 MRDKFEFEQVTKRF
+657 MRDKSEFEEVTKRF
-671 FDNCKAKGYPDA
+671 FDNCKAKGYPDD
-683 LVQELWR
+683 LVRELWR

-743 FNEARRMGANIH
+743 FNEARRMGAKIH

-765 TTLNGRTIFMG
+765 TSLNGRTIFMG
-776 FVHLQGLEQRFVERF
+776 FVHLQGIEQQFVERF
-791 IAEREARGPFASLDD
+791 IAEREAHGSFTNLDN
-806 FVSRVPFSLEQLI
+806 FIARVPFSLEQLV
-819 LLIRGGAFGFTKK
+819 LLIRGGAFDFTKK

-845 SQAKKE
+845 SEGKKE

-860 NQHFE
+860 NQYFE
-865 FPDFKT
+865 FPNFSIDT
-871 SALQNAY
+871 LQNAY

-896 KTNFRGELM
+896 KTKFRGELM
-905 ACQMLHFVGQR
+905 ACQMLHFVGCH

-926 KNFRTCKGEPMALA
+926 KYVRTCKGETMALA
-940 TFVDATGEAFDTVLF
+940 TFVDATGEAFDTVHF
-955 PQVLKAWPFHG
+955 PKVLKTWPFQG

-973 GKITEEFGQP
+973 GKVTEEFGQP
-983 SLEVEKMGRLD
+983 SLEVEKMERLG
-994 YNTLE
+994 YKVMQ

>member
-1 MRLPRCDSPTVGAC
+1 
-15 RAVVLRQPQK
+15 
-25 RNMLLNV
+25 MLIAV

-38 CYGTMPIADLVSKA
+38 CYGTLPIADLVKKA
-52 AALGYAVLPLTD
+52 TAMGYTTLPLTD
-64 MNTTMGAA
+64 INTTMGVA
-72 DFVVECQRKGVRPVL
+72 DFVFECQKQGIRPVV
-87 GVEFRNGNELLYV
+87 GVEFRNGDKLLYV
-100 ALAKNNAGFAEL
+100 ALAKNDAGFAEL

-119 NLNKQPY
+119 NLTKQPY
-126 PETAPDWEQ
+126 PELAPEWND
-135 VFVIYPFGKRKTAQ
+135 VFVIYPFGKRRQNQ
-149 LNENEFLGVRFSQ
+149 LKANEYLGVRFSQ
-162 LTKLYNCESFDK
+162 LTKMFACESFEK

-184 DADDFQLHKCIRT
+184 KEADFELHQCMRA
-197 IDENVLISRLEPA
+197 IDGNVLISRLDPK

-216 EILLSPERLKTT
+216 EILLPAERLRTT
-228 FALYPQLIE
+228 YALYPQLIE
-237 HAERILEQCE
+237 NAEGILEECE
-247 INLDNS
+247 INIDAS
-253 VKNKRTFT
+253 VKSKRCFT
-261 GNTYDDLELLR
+261 GNAYDDRELLR
-272 QKAFEGM
+272 KLAFDGM
-279 LYRYGTANKTAYRR
+279 AYRYGTSNKTAYRR
-293 VEKELDIIE
+293 IEKELDIIE
-302 RMGFC
+302 QKGFC

-317 QFAIEQG
+317 QFAMKQG

-357 RFLNPMRSSPPDFD
+357 RFLNPKRSSPPDFD
-371 LDFSWRDRDKVIKH
+371 LDFSWKDRDTVIAH
-385 IFDQYGAEHV
+385 IFEKYGQEHV

-401 VTFQESSICRELGK
+401 VTFQDNSLCRELGK
-415 VFGLPKGEIEQM
+415 VFGLPKGEIDQM
-427 ERNPSAFAQQSE
+427 ERNPKAFAQQYF
-439 IGRNILTIAERIH
+439 IGQQILSFAERLH

-464 VLITEQ
+464 VLVTEQ
-470 PITDFAALDLPPKG
+470 PVTDFAALDLPPKG

-495 EKVGLVKIDILSQRG
+495 EKIGFVKMDILSQRG
-510 IAHIREAV
+510 IAHIRDAV
-518 EMVERNRGVHID
+518 EMVERSRGVRID
-530 IHQVNALKEDELVK
+530 IHQINVLKEDELIR

-560 PGMRGLLRK
+560 PAMRGLLRK

-587 GVAHSGMMREYIHRF
+587 GVARSGMMREYIHRF
-602 HHPETVDYKHPILK
+602 HHPESVDYKHPLLK

-641 LDLAEADVLRR
+641 LDLADADVLRR

-657 MRDKFEFEQVTKRF
+657 MRDKSEFEEVTKRF
-671 FDNCKAKGYPDA
+671 FDNCKGKGYPDA
-683 LVQELWR
+683 LVSELWR

-743 FNEARRMGANIH
+743 FNEARRMGAKVH

-776 FVHLQGLEQRFVERF
+776 FVHLQGLEQHFVERF
-791 IAEREARGPFASLDD
+791 LAEREARGPFASLDD
-806 FVSRVPFSLEQLI
+806 FMARVPFTLEQLV

-832 TKAELLWQAHLNK
+832 PKAELLWQAHLNK
-845 SQAKKE
+845 SQGKKE
-851 QPETLFKLE
+851 QPETLFRLE

-865 FPDFKT
+865 FPDFT
-871 SALQNAY
+871 TNVLQNAY

-896 KTNFRGELM
+896 KTRFRGELM
-905 ACQMLHFVGQR
+905 ASQMLYFVGKS

-926 KNFRTCKGEPMALA
+926 KYVRTCKGDTMALG
-940 TFVDATGEAFDTVLF
+940 TFVDVTGEAFDTVHF
-955 PQVLKAWPFHG
+955 PQVLKAWPFQG

-973 GKITEEFGQP
+973 GKVTEEFGQP
-983 SLEVEKMGRLD
+983 SLEVEKMGRMGYQPNPSACD
-994 YNTLE
+994 

>member
-1 MRLPRCDSPTVGAC
+1 
-15 RAVVLRQPQK
+15 
-25 RNMLLNV
+25 MLLNV

-38 CYGTMPIADLVSKA
+38 CYGTMPIAELVTKA
-52 AALGYAVLPLTD
+52 VALGYAVLPLTD
-64 MNTTMGAA
+64 INTTMGAA
-72 DFVVECQRKGVRPVL
+72 DFVVECQRKGVRPVV
-87 GVEFRNGNELLYV
+87 GVEVCNGNELLYV

-119 NLNKQPY
+119 NLTKQPF
-126 PETAPDWEQ
+126 PEIAPNWEQ
-135 VFVIYPFGKRKTAQ
+135 VFVIYPFGKRKQ
-149 LNENEFLGVRFSQ
+149 NMLKMNEFLGVRFSQ
-162 LTKLYNCESFDK
+162 LTKLYNCESFEK

-184 DADDFQLHKCIRT
+184 EEGDFQLHQCMRA
-197 IDENVLISRLEPA
+197 IDENVLISRLEPTS
-210 ACAAPD
+210 CAALD
-216 EILLSPERLKTT
+216 EILLPVERLRTT
-228 FALYPQLIE
+228 FALYPQLVKN
-237 HAERILEQCE
+237 AERILNECE
-247 INLDNS
+247 ITMNS
-253 VKNKRTFT
+253 NVKNKRTFM
-261 GNTYDDLELLR
+261 GNVYDDMELLR

-279 LYRYGTANKTAYRR
+279 IYRYGTTNKNAYRR
-293 VEKELDIIE
+293 IEKELDIIE

-307 AYFLIAWEIV
+307 AYFLIASDIV
-317 QFAIEQG
+317 DYAMLQG

-357 RFLNPMRSSPPDFD
+357 RFLNPKRSSPPDFD
-371 LDFSWRDRDKVIKH
+371 LDFSWKDRDKVIAY
-385 IFDQYGAEHV
+385 IFNKYGKEYV

-401 VTFQESSICRELGK
+401 VTFQSNSLCRELGK
-415 VFGLPKGEIEQM
+415 VFGLPKGEIDQM
-427 ERNPSAFAQQSE
+427 ERNPETFARQSD
-439 IGRNILTIAERIH
+439 IGRQILAIAERLR

-464 VLITEQ
+464 VLITES
-470 PITDFAALDLPPKG
+470 PITDYTALDLPSKG
-484 FPTTQYDMYSA
+484 FSTTQYDMYSA
-495 EKVGLVKIDILSQRG
+495 EKVGLIKIDILSQRG
-510 IAHIREAV
+510 IAHIRDAV
-518 EMVERNRGVHID
+518 EMVEHNRGICID
-530 IHQVNALKEDELVK
+530 IHQINALKQDELIR
-544 RQLLKAETC
+544 RQLLRAETC

-560 PGMRGLLRK
+560 PAMRGLLRK
-569 LRCSDYKTL
+569 LRCADYKTL

-587 GVAHSGMMREYIHRF
+587 GVARSGMMREYINRF
-602 HHPETVDYKHPILK
+602 HHPETVDYKHPLLK

-657 MRDKFEFEQVTKRF
+657 MRDKSEFEEVTKRF
-671 FDNCKAKGYPDA
+671 FDNCKAKGYPDD
-683 LVQELWR
+683 LVRELWR

-743 FNEARRMGANIH
+743 FNEARRMGAKIH

-765 TTLNGRTIFMG
+765 TSLNGRTIFMG
-776 FVHLQGLEQRFVERF
+776 FVHLQGIEQQFVERF
-791 IAEREARGPFASLDD
+791 IAEREAHGPFTNLDN
-806 FVSRVPFSLEQLI
+806 FIARVPFSLEQLV
-819 LLIRGGAFGFTKK
+819 LLIRGGAFNFTKK

-845 SQAKKE
+845 SEGKKE

-860 NQHFE
+860 NQYFE
-865 FPDFKT
+865 FPNFSIDT
-871 SALQNAY
+871 LQNAY

-896 KTNFRGELM
+896 KTKFRGELM
-905 ACQMLHFVGQR
+905 ACQMLHFVGCH

-926 KNFRTCKGEPMALA
+926 KYVRTCKGETMALA
-940 TFVDATGEAFDTVLF
+940 TFVDATGEAFDTVHF
-955 PQVLKAWPFHG
+955 PKVLKTWPFQG

-973 GKITEEFGQP
+973 GKVTEEFGQP
-983 SLEVEKMGRLD
+983 SLEVEKMERLG
-994 YNTLE
+994 YKVMQ

>member
-1 MRLPRCDSPTVGAC
+1 M
-15 RAVVLRQPQK
+15 VLA
-25 RNMLLNV
+25 V

-38 CYGTMPIADLVSKA
+38 CYGTMPIPDLVERA
-52 AALGYAVLPLTD
+52 AALGYRTLPLTD
-64 MNTTMGAA
+64 INTTMGAA
-72 DFVVECQRKGVRPVL
+72 DFVVECQKKGVRPVV
-87 GVEFRNGNELLYV
+87 GVEVRNGNELLYV
-100 ALAKNNAGFAEL
+100 ALAKNNKGFAEL

-119 NLNKQPY
+119 NLTKQPY
-126 PETAPDWEQ
+126 PESAPEWDD
-135 VFVIYPFGKRKTAQ
+135 VFVIYPFGKRKPAQ
-149 LNENEFLGVRFSQ
+149 LKANEFLGVRFSQ
-162 LTKLYNCESFDK
+162 LTKMFACESFEK

-184 DADDFQLHKCIRT
+184 EEADFELHRCMRAV
-197 IDENVLISRLEPA
+197 DENVLISRLEPSS
-210 ACAAPD
+210 CAGPD
-216 EILLSPERLKTT
+216 EIFLPVERLKAT

-237 HAERILEQCE
+237 NAERMLEQCE
-247 INLDNS
+247 INLDGS
-253 VKNKRTFT
+253 VKSKRSFT
-261 GNTYDDLELLR
+261 GNVYDDRELLR
-272 QKAFEGM
+272 KLAFDGM
-279 LYRYGTANKTAYRR
+279 AYRYGTANKTAYRR
-293 VEKELDIIE
+293 IEKELDIID

-317 QFAIEQG
+317 QFAMRQG

-371 LDFSWRDRDKVIKH
+371 LDFSWKDRDIVIKH
-385 IFDQYGAEHV
+385 IFDKYGHEHV

-401 VTFQESSICRELGK
+401 VTFQSNSLCRELGK
-415 VFGLPKGEIEQM
+415 VFGLPKGEIDQM
-427 ERNPSAFAQQSE
+427 ERNTEAFARHNE
-439 IGRNILTIAERIH
+439 IGRRILTLADRLR

-464 VLITEQ
+464 VLITEN
-470 PITDFAALDLPPKG
+470 PITDYAALDLPPKG

-495 EKVGLVKIDILSQRG
+495 EKVGLDKMDILSQRG
-510 IAHIREAV
+510 IAHIRDAV
-518 EMVERNRGVHID
+518 EMVERHRGVRID
-530 IHQVNALKEDELVK
+530 IHRIDALKQDEMIR

-560 PGMRGLLRK
+560 PAMRGLLRK
-569 LRCSDYKTL
+569 LQCSDYKTL

-587 GVAHSGMMREYIHRF
+587 GVARSGMMREYINRF
-602 HHPETVDYKHPILK
+602 HHPETVDYKHPLLK

-657 MRDKFEFEQVTKRF
+657 MRDKSEFEAVTRRF
-671 FDNCKAKGYPDA
+671 FDNCKAKGYPDN
-683 LVQELWR
+683 LVRELWR

-743 FNEARRMGANIH
+743 FNEARRMGAKVH

-765 TTLNGRTIFMG
+765 TTLNGRTIYMG
-776 FVHLQGLEQRFVERF
+776 FVHLQGLERHFVEGF
-791 IAEREARGPFASLDD
+791 LAEREARGPFKNLED
-806 FVSRVPFSLEQLI
+806 FMVRVPFSVEQLV
-819 LLIRGGAFGFTKK
+819 LLIRGGAFDFTREP
-832 TKAELLWQAHLNK
+832 KAALLWQAHLNK
-845 SQAKKE
+845 SEGKKE
-851 QPETLFKLE
+851 QPETLFQLE
-860 NQHFE
+860 SQHFE

-871 SALQNAY
+871 SILNNAY
-878 DEIEL
+878 DEVEL
-883 YGFPVSLTWFDLL
+883 YSFPVSITWFDLL
-896 KTNFRGELM
+896 QTSFRGELM
-905 ACQMLHFVGQR
+905 ASQMLHFVGKR
-916 YRMLGKLVTV
+916 CRMLGKLVTV
-926 KNFRTCKGEPMALA
+926 KYVRTCKGDSMVLG
-940 TFVDATGEAFDTVLF
+940 TFIDCNGEAFDTVHF
-955 PQVLKAWPFHG
+955 PEVFKNWPFQG

-973 GKITEEFGQP
+973 GKVTEEFGQP
-983 SLEVEKMGRLD
+983 SLEVEKMAKMP
-994 YNTLE
+994 YKQKK

>member
-1 MRLPRCDSPTVGAC
+1 
-15 RAVVLRQPQK
+15 
-25 RNMLLNV
+25 
-32 HSYNSL
+32 
-38 CYGTMPIADLVSKA
+38 MPIAELVTKA

-64 MNTTMGAA
+64 INTTMGAA
-72 DFVVECQRKGVRPVL
+72 DFVFDCQKKGIRPVV
-87 GVEFRNGNELLYV
+87 GAEFRNGNELLYV
-100 ALAKNNAGFAEL
+100 ALAKNDRGFAEL
-112 NRFLTQH
+112 NCFLTQH
-119 NLNKQPY
+119 NLTKQPF
-126 PETAPDWEQ
+126 PEIAPDWEQ
-135 VFVIYPFGKRKTAQ
+135 VFVIYPFGKRKPNV
-149 LNENEFLGVRFSQ
+149 LKVNEFLGVRFSQ
-162 LTKLYNCESFDK
+162 LTKLYNCESFEK

-184 DADDFQLHKCIRT
+184 EEGDFQLHQCMRA
-197 IDENVLISRLEPA
+197 IDENVLISRLEPTS
-210 ACAAPD
+210 CAAPD
-216 EILLSPERLKTT
+216 EIFLPVERLKTT
-228 FALYPQLIE
+228 FALYPQLVE
-237 HAERILEQCE
+237 NAERILDECE
-247 INLDNS
+247 ITMNAS
-253 VKNKRTFT
+253 VKNKRTFM
-261 GNTYDDLELLR
+261 GNVYDDMELLR

-279 LYRYGTANKTAYRR
+279 IYRYGTTNKNAYRR
-293 VEKELDIIE
+293 IEKELDIIE

-307 AYFLIAWEIV
+307 AYFLIASDIV
-317 QFAIEQG
+317 DYAMSQG

-371 LDFSWRDRDKVIKH
+371 LDFSWRDRDKVIAYVFEK
-385 IFDQYGAEHV
+385 FGREHV

-401 VTFQESSICRELGK
+401 VTFQENSLCRELGK
-415 VFGLPKGEIEQM
+415 VFGLPKSEIDQM
-427 ERNPSAFAQQSE
+427 ERNPQAYICQSE
-439 IGRNILTIAERIH
+439 IGRNILALAERLR

-464 VLITEQ
+464 VLITES
-470 PITDFAALDLPPKG
+470 PITDYTALDLPPKG

-495 EKVGLVKIDILSQRG
+495 EKVGLIKIDILSQRG
-510 IAHIREAV
+510 IAHIRDAV
-518 EMVERNRGVHID
+518 EMVEHSRGICID
-530 IHQVNALKEDELVK
+530 IHQINALKQDDLIR
-544 RQLLKAETC
+544 RQLLRAETC

-560 PGMRGLLRK
+560 PAMRGLLRK
-569 LRCSDYKTL
+569 LRCADYKTL

-587 GVAHSGMMREYIHRF
+587 GVARSGMMREYINRF
-602 HHPETVDYKHPILK
+602 HHPETVDYKHPLLK

-628 QEDVLKVGHYFAG
+628 QEDVLKVGHFFAG

-657 MRDKFEFEQVTKRF
+657 MRDKSEFEEVTKRF
-671 FDNCKAKGYPDA
+671 FDNCKAKGYPDD
-683 LVQELWR
+683 LVRELWR

-743 FNEARRMGANIH
+743 FNEARRMGAKIH

-765 TTLNGRTIFMG
+765 TSLNGRTIFMG
-776 FVHLQGLEQRFVERF
+776 FVHLQGIEQQFVERF
-791 IAEREARGPFASLDD
+791 IAEREAHGPFTNLDN
-806 FVSRVPFSLEQLI
+806 FIARVPFSLEQLV
-819 LLIRGGAFGFTKK
+819 LLIRGGAFDFTKK

-845 SQAKKE
+845 SEGKKE

-860 NQHFE
+860 NQYFE
-865 FPDFKT
+865 FPNFSIDT
-871 SALQNAY
+871 LQNAY

-896 KTNFRGELM
+896 KTKFRGELM
-905 ACQMLHFVGQR
+905 ACQMLHFVGCH

-926 KNFRTCKGEPMALA
+926 KYVRTCKGETMALA
-940 TFVDATGEAFDTVLF
+940 TFVDATGEAFDTVHF
-955 PQVLKAWPFHG
+955 PKVLKTWPFQG

-973 GKITEEFGQP
+973 GKVTEEFGQP
-983 SLEVEKMGRLD
+983 SLEVEKMERLG
-994 YNTLE
+994 YKVMQ

>member
-1 MRLPRCDSPTVGAC
+1 
-15 RAVVLRQPQK
+15 
-25 RNMLLNV
+25 
-32 HSYNSL
+32 
-38 CYGTMPIADLVSKA
+38 MPIADLVGKA

-64 MNTTMGAA
+64 INTTMGAA
-72 DFVVECQRKGVRPVL
+72 DFVFECQKRGIQPVV
-87 GVEFRNGNELLYV
+87 GVEVRNGNELLYV
-100 ALAKNNAGFAEL
+100 ALARNNAGFAEL

-119 NLNKQPY
+119 NLTKQPY
-126 PETAPDWEQ
+126 PELAPEWEH
-135 VFVIYPFGKRKTAQ
+135 VFVIYPFGRRRQSQ
-149 LNENEFLGVRFSQ
+149 LKANEYLGVRFSQ
-162 LTKLYNCESFDK
+162 LTKMFACESFDK
-174 LVAMQPVTFA
+174 LVAMQPVTFSAEA
-184 DADDFQLHKCIRT
+184 DFELHQCMRA
-197 IDENVLISRLEPA
+197 IDGNVLISRLVPS

-216 EILLSPERLKTT
+216 EILLPAERLKTT

-237 HAERILEQCE
+237 NAQRLLEQCE
-247 INLDNS
+247 INLDGS
-253 VKNKRTFT
+253 VKSKRCFT
-261 GNTYDDLELLR
+261 GNAYDDRELLR
-272 QKAFEGM
+272 KLAFDGM
-279 LYRYGTANKTAYRR
+279 AYRYGTANKTAYRR
-293 VEKELDIIE
+293 IEKELDIIE

-317 QFAIEQG
+317 QFAVKQG
-324 FYHVGR
+324 MYHVGR

-371 LDFSWRDRDKVIKH
+371 LDFSWRDRDKVIAH
-385 IFDQYGAEHV
+385 IFEKYGREHV

-401 VTFQESSICRELGK
+401 VTFQDNSLCRELGK
-415 VFGLPKGEIEQM
+415 VFGLPKGEIDQM
-427 ERNPSAFAQQSE
+427 ERNPKEFAKQYFIGQQ
-439 IGRNILTIAERIH
+439 ILSFAERLR

-464 VLITEQ
+464 VLITEH
-470 PITDFAALDLPPKG
+470 PITDFAALDMPPKG

-495 EKVGLVKIDILSQRG
+495 EKLGLDKMDILSQRG
-510 IAHIREAV
+510 IAHIRDAV
-518 EMVERNRGVHID
+518 EMVERNRGIHID
-530 IHQVNALKEDELVK
+530 IHQINALKRDELIR

-560 PGMRGLLRK
+560 PAMRGLLRK
-569 LRCSDYKTL
+569 LRCGDYKTL

-587 GVAHSGMMREYIHRF
+587 GVAHSGMMREYINRF
-602 HHPETVDYKHPILK
+602 HHPETVDYKHPLLK

-657 MRDKFEFEQVTKRF
+657 MRDKSEFEEVTRRF
-671 FDNCKAKGYPDA
+671 FDNCKAKGYPDE
-683 LVQELWR
+683 LVSELWR
-690 QIESFSGYS
+690 QIESFSSYS

-755 LPCVNRSSYL
+755 LPCVNRSDYL

-776 FVHLQGLEQRFVERF
+776 FVHLQGLEQQFVERF
-791 IAEREARGPFASLDD
+791 LAEREARGPFVSLDD
-806 FVSRVPFSLEQLI
+806 FMARVPFALEQLV

-845 SQAKKE
+845 SEGKKA
-851 QPETLFKLE
+851 QPETLFQLE

-865 FPDFKT
+865 FPDFT
-871 SALQNAY
+871 AHALQNAY

-883 YGFPVSLTWFDLL
+883 YGFPISMTWFDLL
-896 KTNFRGELM
+896 KTRFRGELM
-905 ACQMLHFVGQR
+905 ASQMLHFVGRR

-926 KNFRTCKGEPMALA
+926 KYVRTCKGDTMALG
-940 TFVDATGEAFDTVLF
+940 TFVDVTGEAFDTVHF
-955 PQVLKAWPFHG
+955 PQVLKQWPFQG

-973 GKITEEFGQP
+973 GKVTEEFGQP
-983 SLEVEKMGRLD
+983 SLEVEKMARLGYQPNPCAAD
-994 YNTLE
+994 

>member
-1 MRLPRCDSPTVGAC
+1 
-15 RAVVLRQPQK
+15 
-25 RNMLLNV
+25 
-32 HSYNSL
+32 
-38 CYGTMPIADLVSKA
+38 MPIAELVTKA

-64 MNTTMGAA
+64 INTTMGAA
-72 DFVVECQRKGVRPVL
+72 DFVFDCQKKGIRPVV
-87 GVEFRNGNELLYV
+87 GAEFRNGNELLYV
-100 ALAKNNAGFAEL
+100 ALAKNDRGFAEL
-112 NRFLTQH
+112 NCFLTQH
-119 NLNKQPY
+119 NLIKQPF
-126 PETAPDWEQ
+126 PEIAPDWEQ
-135 VFVIYPFGKRKTAQ
+135 VFVIYPFGKRKPNV
-149 LNENEFLGVRFSQ
+149 LKVNEFLGVRFSQ
-162 LTKLYNCESFDK
+162 LTKLYNCESFEK

-184 DADDFQLHKCIRT
+184 EEGDFQLHQCMRA
-197 IDENVLISRLEPA
+197 IDENVLISRLEPTS
-210 ACAAPD
+210 CAAPD
-216 EILLSPERLKTT
+216 EILLPVERLKTT
-228 FALYPQLIE
+228 FALYPQLVE
-237 HAERILEQCE
+237 NAERILDECE
-247 INLDNS
+247 ITMNAS
-253 VKNKRTFT
+253 VKNKRTFM
-261 GNTYDDLELLR
+261 GNVYDDMGLLR

-279 LYRYGTANKTAYRR
+279 IYRYGTTNKNAYRR
-293 VEKELDIIE
+293 IEKELDIIE

-307 AYFLIAWEIV
+307 AYFLIASDIV
-317 QFAIEQG
+317 DYAMSQG

-371 LDFSWRDRDKVIKH
+371 LDFSWRDRDKVIAYVFEK
-385 IFDQYGAEHV
+385 FGREHV

-401 VTFQESSICRELGK
+401 VTFQENSLCRELGK
-415 VFGLPKGEIEQM
+415 VFGLPKSEIDQM
-427 ERNPSAFAQQSE
+427 ERNPQAYICQSE
-439 IGRNILTIAERIH
+439 IGRNILALAERLR

-464 VLITEQ
+464 VLITES
-470 PITDFAALDLPPKG
+470 PITDYTALDLPPKG

-495 EKVGLVKIDILSQRG
+495 EKVGLIKIDILSQRG
-510 IAHIREAV
+510 IAHIRDAV
-518 EMVERNRGVHID
+518 EMVEHSRGICID
-530 IHQVNALKEDELVK
+530 IHQINALKQDDLIR
-544 RQLLKAETC
+544 RQLLRAETC

-560 PGMRGLLRK
+560 PAMRGLLRK
-569 LRCSDYKTL
+569 LRCADYKTL

-587 GVAHSGMMREYIHRF
+587 GVARSGMMREYINRF
-602 HHPETVDYKHPILK
+602 HHPETVDYKHPLLK

-657 MRDKFEFEQVTKRF
+657 MRDKSEFEEVTKRF
-671 FDNCKAKGYPDA
+671 FDNCKAKGYPDD
-683 LVQELWR
+683 LVRELWR

-743 FNEARRMGANIH
+743 FNEARRMGAKIH

-765 TTLNGRTIFMG
+765 TSLNGRTIFMG
-776 FVHLQGLEQRFVERF
+776 FVHLQGIEQQFVERF
-791 IAEREARGPFASLDD
+791 IAEREAHGPFTNLDN
-806 FVSRVPFSLEQLI
+806 FIARVPFSLEQLV
-819 LLIRGGAFGFTKK
+819 LLIRGGAFDFTKK

-845 SQAKKE
+845 SEGKKE

-860 NQHFE
+860 NQYFE
-865 FPDFKT
+865 FPNFSIDT
-871 SALQNAY
+871 LQNAY

-896 KTNFRGELM
+896 KTKFRGELM
-905 ACQMLHFVGQR
+905 ACQMLHFVGCH

-926 KNFRTCKGEPMALA
+926 KYVRTCKGETMALA
-940 TFVDATGEAFDTVLF
+940 TFVDATGEAFDTVHF
-955 PQVLKAWPFHG
+955 PKVLKTWPFQG

-973 GKITEEFGQP
+973 GKVTEEFGQP
-983 SLEVEKMGRLD
+983 SLEVEKMERLG
-994 YNTLE
+994 YKAMQ

>member
-1 MRLPRCDSPTVGAC
+1 MIA
-15 RAVVLRQPQK
+15 
-25 RNMLLNV
+25 V

-52 AALGYAVLPLTD
+52 AAMGYAVLPLTD
-64 MNTTMGAA
+64 INTTMGAA
-72 DFVVECQRKGVRPVL
+72 DFVFECQKKGVRPVM
-87 GVEFRNGNELLYV
+87 GVEVRNGNELLYV
-100 ALAKNNAGFAEL
+100 ALAKNNKGFAEL

-119 NLNKQPY
+119 NLTKQPY
-126 PETAPDWEQ
+126 PEIAPEWEEA
-135 VFVIYPFGKRKTAQ
+135 FVIYPFGKRRPNQ
-149 LNENEFLGVRFSQ
+149 LKANEYLGVRFSQ
-162 LTKLYNCESFDK
+162 LTKMFACESFEK
-174 LVAMQPVTFA
+174 LVAMQPITFA
-184 DADDFQLHKCIRT
+184 EEADFELHQCMRA
-197 IDENVLISRLEPA
+197 IDGNVLISRLDPK

-216 EILLSPERLKTT
+216 EILLPAERMRTT
-228 FALYPQLIE
+228 YALYPRLVE
-237 HAERILEQCE
+237 NAEYILEQCE
-247 INLDNS
+247 IGIDAS
-253 VKNKRTFT
+253 VKSKRTFT
-261 GNTYDDLELLR
+261 GNAYDDHELLR
-272 QKAFEGM
+272 KLAFDGM
-279 LYRYGTANKTAYRR
+279 AYRYGTANKTAYRR
-293 VEKELDIIE
+293 IEKELDIIE

-317 QFAIEQG
+317 RFAMSQG

-357 RFLNPMRSSPPDFD
+357 RFLNPKRSSPPDFD
-371 LDFSWRDRDKVIKH
+371 LDFSWRDRDRVIAH
-385 IFDQYGAEHV
+385 IFEKYGQEHV

-401 VTFQESSICRELGK
+401 VTFQENSLCRELGK
-415 VFGLPKGEIEQM
+415 VFGLPKGEIDQM
-427 ERNPSAFAQQSE
+427 ERNPKAFAQQYF
-439 IGRNILTIAERIH
+439 IGQQILSFAERLR

-464 VLITEQ
+464 VLITES
-470 PITDFAALDLPPKG
+470 PITDFAALDMPPKG

-495 EKVGLVKIDILSQRG
+495 EKMGLVKMDILSQRG
-510 IAHIREAV
+510 IAHIRDAV
-518 EMVERNRGVHID
+518 EMVEHSRGIRID
-530 IHQVNALKEDELVK
+530 IHQINALKQDELIR

-560 PGMRGLLRK
+560 PAMRGLLRK

-587 GVAHSGMMREYIHRF
+587 GVARSGMMREYIHRF
-602 HHPETVDYKHPILK
+602 HHPETVDYKHPLLK
-616 ELLAE
+616 ELLSE

-641 LDLAEADVLRR
+641 LDLADADVLRR

-657 MRDKFEFEQVTKRF
+657 MRDKSEFEEVTKRF

-683 LVQELWR
+683 LVSELWR

-743 FNEARRMGANIH
+743 FNEARRMGAKIH
-755 LPCVNRSSYL
+755 LPCVNCSDYL

-776 FVHLQGLEQRFVERF
+776 FVHLQGIEQRFVEYF
-791 IAEREARGPFASLDD
+791 VAERKARGPFTSLED
-806 FVSRVPFSLEQLI
+806 FVARVPFTLEQLV
-819 LLIRGGAFGFTKK
+819 LLIRGGAFSFTKQ

-845 SQAKKE
+845 GQGKKE
-851 QPETLFKLE
+851 QPETLFPLE

-865 FPDFKT
+865 FPDFQT
-871 SALQNAY
+871 NALQNAY

-896 KTNFRGELM
+896 KTKFRGELM
-905 ACQMLHFVGQR
+905 ASQMLHFVDKS

-926 KNFRTCKGEPMALA
+926 KYVRTCKGETMALG
-940 TFVDATGEAFDTVLF
+940 TFVDVTGEAFDTVHF
-955 PQVLKAWPFHG
+955 PQVLKAWPFQG

-973 GKITEEFGQP
+973 GKVTEEFGQP
-983 SLEVEKMGRLD
+983 SLEVEKMDRMG
-994 YNTLE
+994 YKSLE